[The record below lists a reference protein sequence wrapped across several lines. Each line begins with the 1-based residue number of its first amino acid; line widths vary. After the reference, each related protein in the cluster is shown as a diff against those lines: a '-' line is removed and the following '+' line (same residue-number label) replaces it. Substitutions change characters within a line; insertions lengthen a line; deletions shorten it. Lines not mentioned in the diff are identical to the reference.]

1 MNRFYSSRHA
11 LVRIRSIWVQSTERE
26 QTSKGALSTLIDIAP
41 ALGVL
46 VSFAAGAAFWAHKL
60 TQTQDAICQLERIH
74 NEKLK
79 VVEEKMNVLKAE
91 NKVVVA
97 ENKAKISVLKAE
109 NKVLQEKIL
118 TGLEMSRAEIAVAE
132 SRTMNK
138 LLMYGFVEEYNKYQ
152 EKLFPSKF
160 EVN

>member
-1 MNRFYSSRHA
+1 MSALGGHLNRFYSSRHA
-11 LVRIRSIWVQSTERE
+11 LVRIRSIWVQSTEKE

-91 NKVVVA
+91 NKV
-97 ENKAKISVLKAE
+97 
-109 NKVLQEKIL
+109 LQEKIL

-138 LLMYGFVEEYNKYQ
+138 LLMYGFVEEYTKYQ